1 MKNLNTARFP
11 LLAAVLLGT
20 LGLSACTTVGY
31 RCPLEHDGK
40 AEHPTACASMQDAM
54 AGAKKGTG
62 GRTSVLMD
70 DKGRLVPRE
79 LLENKVAQPL
89 TANAEPYRAKSGE
102 PVFHQPKVFQV
113 WTGAFVDADGNLHDG
128 HTSWFSTPGRWAY
141 GTVDRPGDVGS
152 NTMRPALP
160 DTRPAGRIVKTDPR
174 TGQELPAQGKAQ
186 AGQTSS
192 QQDRDKA
199 ALQTLSNAANSA
211 SAKNQAQQAQQAQ
224 PLQPKA
230 AAPAAQAP
238 TNAGVTAP
246 AVGLGD

>member
-1 MKNLNTARFP
+1 MNNLKNARFP
-11 LLAAVLLGT
+11 LMAAVLLST

-40 AEHPTACASMQDAM
+40 SESPTACASMQEAM

-62 GRTSVLMD
+62 GKTSVLMD

-79 LLENKVAQPL
+79 LAENRVAQPL
-89 TANAEPYRAKSGE
+89 TTGAEPYRNKSGD

-141 GTVDRPGDVGS
+141 GTVDQPGEIGN
-152 NTMRPALP
+152 NTMGPAHP
-160 DTRPAGRIVKTDPR
+160 DSRPAGRIVKIDQR
-174 TGQELPAQGKAQ
+174 TGLEAKAPAQQPAAARQ
-186 AGQTSS
+186 S
-192 QQDRDKA
+192 QQETDKA
-199 ALQTLSNAANSA
+199 ALQTLSSAANSA
-211 SAKNQAQQAQQAQ
+211 AANSKGAAQ
-224 PLQPKA
+224 PQPAMAAKA
-230 AAPAAQAP
+230 PSAP
-238 TNAGVTAP
+238 GVTAP